1 MDSDVWDEDE
11 SSQSAEEAEDLDTR
25 LVNVLLDVSEKYEQI
40 NPNSESRI
48 PIGDSCRLCSD
59 KPDGQGVSP
68 DRRLTT
74 TGDATASRASQRAND
89 RTVITIEEQDGEEIE
104 EIFKATIESDS
115 GEFAVDKDE
124 LDEDEK
130 QAIVESFSQKPNEI
144 DNFLE
149 KQQKQNQSKPN
160 QPKKQKEIAMVD

>member
-1 MDSDVWDEDE
+1 MKRKSNGTV
-11 SSQSAEEAEDLDTR
+11 EDLDTQ

-40 NPNSESRI
+40 NPNSESGI

-59 KPDGQGVSP
+59 HADDK
-68 DRRLTT
+68 
-74 TGDATASRASQRAND
+74 
-89 RTVITIEEQDGEEIE
+89 TVITIEEQDDEEIE

-115 GEFAVDKDE
+115 GEFAIDKDE

-130 QAIVESFSQKPNEI
+130 QAIVESFSQKLNEI
-144 DNFLE
+144 DDFLE